1 MSIWEVMAAPA
12 VSPYPEIK
20 LIVLT
25 GNPAS
30 LINSQILRAD
40 NGVASADLMTTVF
53 PVAIAGDIFQ
63 INIKRGKRHI
73 VVNTNSLVK
82 I

>member
-1 MSIWEVMAAPA
+1 MSIWEAMAAPA
-12 VSPYPEIK
+12 IFPYPKIK
-20 LIVLT
+20 LIVLA

-53 PVAIAGDIFQ
+53 PVAIAGDIFET
-63 INIKRGKRHI
+63 NIKRGKLHI
-73 VVNTNSLVK
+73 VVNTNSQVK